1 MGGGIVR
8 LKVLDVLVVKCP
20 SVSQL
25 VEIVGEDA
33 ETPEPEMCGHLF
45 EASCHAGCKEDEVFR
60 VQGMLSM
67 CICEQ
72 GGSSGDQQEEEAPF
86 QDKAGESF
94 QMFLLKAG
102 VSVPFLSVLS
112 GEGFAQGY
120 FHFWS
125 KVCCKG
131 RSCFVS
137 NQ

>member
-72 GGSSGDQQEEEAPF
+72 GGSSDRKTRYLPYGWDI
-86 QDKAGESF
+86 
-94 QMFLLKAG
+94 
-102 VSVPFLSVLS
+102 
-112 GEGFAQGY
+112 
-120 FHFWS
+120 
-125 KVCCKG
+125 
-131 RSCFVS
+131 RSLHL
-137 NQ
+137 